1 MTIAELITIARARL
15 IYLNQQRETAVRLG
29 DADQTSRIDQ
39 ELSLTEETLTKL
51 LQIA

>member
-1 MTIAELITIARARL
+1 MTIAELINMARARL
-15 IYLNQQRETAVRLG
+15 TYLVQQRETAVRLG
-29 DADQTSRIDQ
+29 DVEQTARIDQ